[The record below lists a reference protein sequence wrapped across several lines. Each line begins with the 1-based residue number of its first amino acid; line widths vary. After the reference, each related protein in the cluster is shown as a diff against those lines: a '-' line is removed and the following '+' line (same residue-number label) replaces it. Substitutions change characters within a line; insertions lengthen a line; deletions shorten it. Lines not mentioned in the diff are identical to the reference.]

1 MKMNPRPVQ
10 TLCSST
16 INKIACGSM
25 HSLAL
30 IGDPQQVQNISS
42 QYYAGANSFDALQ
55 HYWVSD
61 FGNMSC
67 SLDKK
72 ATMINERGI
81 DDDWG
86 TEGGG
91 AINGVS
97 QIYNIP

>member
-1 MKMNPRPVQ
+1 
-10 TLCSST
+10 
-16 INKIACGSM
+16 M

-42 QYYAGANSFDALQ
+42 QYYAGANSFDSLQ

-61 FGNMSC
+61 FGNMLS
-67 SLDKK
+67 SSHDKK
-72 ATMINERGI
+72 ATIINDRGF